1 MNKTGTTS
9 KAPPVFDAAAV
20 REDFPILDTRVGAHA
35 LVYLDNA
42 ATAQKPQAVIDAV
55 SHYYAS
61 TNANIHRG
69 VHYLSAEAT
78 DAYDRARVTVA
89 QFLNAAEPR
98 ECIFVRGTTEAINLV
113 AASWGRTNFRRG
125 DEILL
130 TAMEHH
136 ANIVPWQMAAEATG
150 AVIKV
155 IPVTDRGELDLEKID
170 QLLTPRVK
178 LLALTHVSNA
188 LGTINPVRELIKRAR
203 AVGAVT
209 LVDGAQSAAHLRVD
223 VQALDCDFFAFSG
236 HKVFGPTGIGVLY
249 GKAAALEKMPP
260 YQGGGDMIERVS
272 FEKTTYRGLPE
283 RFEAGTPDISGAIG
297 LAAAIQYLAK
307 FDHTVLAAYESD
319 LLAYATDT
327 VAAVRG
333 VRIIGEAPEKVGVL
347 SFVMDDVHPH
357 DIGTVLDNEGIAIR
371 AGHHCCMPL
380 MKRLDLPGTARAS
393 FAFYNTRAEADQL
406 ANALVKVRK
415 MFD

>member
-307 FDHTVLAAYESD
+307 FDHTALAAYESD
-319 LLAYATDT
+319 LLAFATDA